1 MKKTTDLSGTSKGY
15 KVFSVAI
22 LVVMVIFFLFPL
34 YWIVTGS
41 FKNKLEITARTPI
54 WFPIEPTVEN
64 YARLFDNPA
73 FLWLFNINF
82 ISAAA
87 MILTCLPDGLRPG
100 QEALH
105 RPGRPVHHHHL
116 RHGPA
121 QAGHRHPSGPGDD
134 QLLPSER
141 YPLGRHP
148 AHGGLALRRVP
159 DEAVLRDH
167 PDRDPGG
174 GPGGRRG

>member
-1 MKKTTDLSGTSKGY
+1 MEEYLWG
-15 KVFSVAI
+15 VVAAE
-22 LVVMVIFFLFPL
+22 MPA
-34 YWIVTGS
+34 S
-41 FKNKLEITARTPI
+41 FEEEALKAQACAARTY
-54 WFPIEPTVEN
+54 TVTLQAVS
-64 YARLFDNPA
+64 YTHLDVYKRQSLSCPPSARRATRCWDCPWAVSYTHLG
-73 FLWLFNINF
+73 
-82 ISAAA
+82 
-87 MILTCLPDGLRPG
+87 GLRPG

-148 AHGGLALRRVP
+148 AHGGLALRRIP

-174 GPGGRRG
+174 EMCIRDRAYSTE

>member
-1 MKKTTDLSGTSKGY
+1 M
-15 KVFSVAI
+15 VI
-22 LVVMVIFFLFPL
+22 LVVWWPSSSCSRC
-34 YWIVTGS
+34 TGS
-41 FKNKLEITARTPI
+41 SPAPSRTSWRSP
-54 WFPIEPTVEN
+54 PGRPSGSPSNPTVDN

-73 FLWLFNINF
+73 LLL
-82 ISAAA
+82 AVQHR
-87 MILTCLPDGLRPG
+87 LHLGGGYDPDLYHRLPGGLRPG

-105 RPGRPVHHHHL
+105 RPGGPVHHHHL

-121 QAGHRHPSGPGDD
+121 QAGHRHPSDPGDD

-141 YPLGRHP
+141 HPLGRHP
-148 AHGGLALRRVP
+148 AHGGLALRRIP

-167 PDRDPGG
+167 PHRDPGG